1 MKRNAHRLVSKQGH
15 TYELDRASCTKNH
28 KFKQMYDCIK
38 DALIKYGLSKAL
50 DVPIFMVKDGNK
62 VSENDEARLV
72 INIISNI

>member
-1 MKRNAHRLVSKQGH
+1 MKQNSHRLVRKRGH
-15 TYELDRASCTKNH
+15 KYELDRDTWNKNQN
-28 KFKQMYDCIK
+28 FKQIYDCIE
-38 DALIKYGLSKAL
+38 DALMEYNFSKAL